1 MNQGLQERRHRCMEF
16 ETIMRGKAGIMLDFS
31 FKDPADNL
39 CFDDTLLQCAEA
51 GRLDG
56 ILRFWESG
64 DPFVVL
70 GRSGD
75 PAVELQMQAVSE
87 DGVPV
92 YRRSSGGGT
101 VVQGPGC
108 LNYAIVLPKEGALA
122 DVRASYRTISEWLLR
137 AMGEQ
142 GIMGHYEPISDL
154 ALAGRKFSGNAQRR
168 GRRYLMQHGTIL
180 YRFETGCI
188 SRWLS
193 QPRDQPP
200 YRANR
205 SHTAFVANVNL
216 DPIRFK
222 RALAKGLGWPMIKEP
237 DAAMTELLQ
246 KRRDLGVVEQLLV
259 PAGKYFDGGGNACK

>member
-1 MNQGLQERRHRCMEF
+1 MEW
-16 ETIMRGKAGIMLDFS
+16 EQIMRGKTGVILDNS
-31 FKDPADNL
+31 FKDPVDNL

-56 ILRFWESG
+56 ALRFWESR
-64 DPFVVL
+64 DPFIVL

-75 PAVELQMQAVSE
+75 PAAELQLQAVSE
-87 DGVPV
+87 DEIPV

-122 DVRASYRTISEWLLR
+122 DVRASYRAISEWLLQ
-137 AMGEQ
+137 AMAGQ
-142 GIMGHYEPISDL
+142 GIIGDYEPISDL
-154 ALAGRKFSGNAQRR
+154 ARAGRKFSGNAQRR
-168 GRRYLMQHGTIL
+168 GRRYFLQHGTIL
-180 YRFETGCI
+180 YRFETGWI

-193 QPRDQPP
+193 HPKDQPP

-205 SHTAFVANVNL
+205 PHAAFVANVNL

-222 RALAKGLGWPMIKEP
+222 LDLARQLGWPMIKEP

-246 KRRDLGVVEQLLV
+246 KRRDLGVVEQLPV
-259 PAGKYFDGGGNACK
+259 SA